1 MTVDSGA
8 PVLGRDIF
16 ETGSACETP
25 GASGPGGFN
34 AMDILVSRTRQR
46 PTTSEIDHWLVR
58 ENFRHLTPSGTPL
71 VLALTFTRGGGFT
84 VARILEIGKRIF
96 VE

>member
-1 MTVDSGA
+1 MGD
-8 PVLGRDIF
+8 
-16 ETGSACETP
+16 
-25 GASGPGGFN
+25 
-34 AMDILVSRTRQR
+34 LVSRTRQR

-58 ENFRHLTPSGTPL
+58 ENFRHLTPSGTCL
-71 VLALTFTRGGGFT
+71 VLALTFTKGCRFT